1 MRVISVTRL
10 KEFWV
15 KHPKAEIPLAIWYQV
30 VRHAAW
36 KTTAEML
43 QTWPSADIVERLTVF
58 NIDGNDYRLIAR
70 VEYQRQEVYI
80 RTVLTHAEYSKG
92 DWKRDTCFQ
101 RR

>member
-1 MRVISVTRL
+1 MRVISVTWL

-15 KHPKAEIPLAIWYQV
+15 KHPKAETPLATWYQV
-30 VRHAAW
+30 VRHSDW

-58 NIDGNDYRLIAR
+58 NIGGNEYRLIAC
-70 VEYQRQEVYI
+70 VEYQRQEMYV
-80 RTVLTHAEYSKG
+80 RAVLTHAGYSKG
-92 DWKRDTCFQ
+92 DWKRDTWFQ